1 MARKRSRPLTPQAF
15 LGKLESLVQDF
26 RHRQAI
32 YSQGDPADAVF
43 YVQKGKIKQTVVSKQ
58 GKEAVLAIAETGHF
72 FGEGSLVVGHS
83 VRMSSASSIGRSTVL
98 RFNKDAV
105 VRLLHEDV
113 DFADLFVSYALARTV
128 RVEED
133 LVDQLFNSTERR
145 LARSLLLLSHFGK
158 DGKPQS
164 VVPKISQE
172 TLAQMVGASR
182 ARVSSFMNKFRKLGL
197 IDYNGGNGGLQVNS
211 SLLSIV
217 LRD

>member
-1 MARKRSRPLTPQAF
+1 MVPKRRRVRPLTAQAF
-15 LGKLESLVQDF
+15 LGRLQSLVQDF
-26 RHRQAI
+26 RHQQAI
-32 YSQGDPADAVF
+32 YAQGDPADAVF
-43 YVQKGKIKQTVVSKQ
+43 YVQKGRVKLTVVSKQ

-72 FGEGSLVVGHS
+72 FGEGGLVAGHS
-83 VRMSSASSIGRSTVL
+83 LRMSSASSIGHSTVL
-98 RFNKDAV
+98 RFNKEAV

-133 LVDQLFNSTERR
+133 LVDQLFNSTEKR
-145 LARSLLLLSHFGK
+145 LARALLLLSHFGK
-158 DGKPQS
+158 DGQPLS
-164 VVPKISQE
+164 VVPQISQE

-197 IDYNGGNGGLQVNS
+197 IDYNGGLQVNS